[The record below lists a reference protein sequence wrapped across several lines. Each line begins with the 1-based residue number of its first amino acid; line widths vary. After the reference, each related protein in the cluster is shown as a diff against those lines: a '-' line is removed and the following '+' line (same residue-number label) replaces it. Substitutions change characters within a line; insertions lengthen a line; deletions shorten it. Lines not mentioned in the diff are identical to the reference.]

1 MRTHGSTSFEP
12 EVDAWEGTDWMTL
25 VYRSVFKDA
34 DGTIV
39 RSAESAFVEWLR
51 AKGYDV
57 SDDGLSDG
65 MQVLPAPADV
75 SVTVVRSSSSDGVG
89 PALTRLRLVEDRE
102 TERWVTQATWPQADV
117 PPGAQGTWLWVDL
130 EHQPSA
136 GQPVVRP
143 GSPRFVRELMATGEA
158 TDGVVPLTSEPWRI
172 TTTHV
177 AELIRFVAAPD
188 RRVPVLVFA
197 SDARRAYDQ
206 NRLATQLARD
216 LAGVAAV
223 FQLVDGE
230 ATQRFAET
238 VPDGYAVY
246 AGALRTFL
254 PGATGEGDEPS
265 RHRILGRASLA
276 ALRARAFPAVKD
288 QVLELSTR
296 RATPSF
302 AAAPSDAE
310 SVRKRA
316 DRPLRQ
322 VPGSEWIYR
331 RLARLLTHLG
341 RALPPMQTD
350 PASVAE
356 QFDFALDD
364 VLDQSVAPAD
374 VVATATAAVDR
385 VDRLEEQAA
394 FYDALL
400 GDADRE
406 RNELNDAVELLRME
420 LEDVQLEATESVAER
435 DQQDRRVRWLERRL
449 RELGDAALGDDSD
462 LPEAPA
468 SVAEVVEMARTHL
481 PNLVIGDTD
490 QAAAELDLYATSQ
503 MFAIK
508 AWQAL
513 IALDAYARARSSD
526 DFQGSFVAWCQDPPV
541 GQPAI
546 SANAVASGESQSVDN
561 NPNLHGAR
569 IFSVPTEVDPA
580 GVAYMAAHVRVAK
593 RTTPAP
599 RLHYYDHA
607 AISGKIYVGYLGG
620 HLPTA
625 RFP

>member
-1 MRTHGSTSFEP
+1 
-12 EVDAWEGTDWMTL
+12 MTL

-51 AKGYDV
+51 GKGYEV
-57 SDDGLSDG
+57 SGSGLGGG
-65 MQVLPAPADV
+65 MQVLPATAGV
-75 SVTVVRSSSSDGVG
+75 SVTVVRSSSSEGLETPV
-89 PALTRLRLVEDRE
+89 TRLRLVEDRE
-102 TERWVTQATWPQADV
+102 TERWVTQATWPSAETQSD
-117 PPGAQGTWLWVDL
+117 GENSWLWVDL
-130 EHQPSA
+130 EHQPAA

-172 TTTHV
+172 TTAHV
-177 AELIRFVAAPD
+177 AELVRFVVAPD
-188 RRVPVLVFA
+188 RQVPVLVFA

-206 NRLATQLARD
+206 NRLASQLARD

-223 FQLVDGE
+223 FQLIDGE

-254 PGATGEGDEPS
+254 PGAAVEGDEPS
-265 RHRILGRASLA
+265 RHRVLGRASLA

-296 RATPSF
+296 RPAPSF
-302 AAAPSDAE
+302 AAAPADAE
-310 SVRKRA
+310 ATGPRA

-322 VPGSEWIYR
+322 VPGAEWIYR
-331 RLARLLTHLG
+331 RLTRLLAHLG
-341 RALPPMQTD
+341 RALPPMQAD
-350 PASVAE
+350 PATVAE
-356 QFDFALDD
+356 QFDVALAD
-364 VLDQSVAPAD
+364 VLDQSRPPVD
-374 VVATATAAVDR
+374 AAVTPTDTVDQ
-385 VDRLEEQAA
+385 VDRLDEQAA

-406 RNELNDAVELLRME
+406 RNELADAVGLLRME

-449 RELGDAALGDDSD
+449 RELGDAALGEDSD

-468 SVAEVVEMARTHL
+468 SVAEVVEMARAYL

-508 AWQAL
+508 AWQGL
-513 IALDAYARARSSD
+513 IALDAYARSRSTD
-526 DFQGSFVAWCQDPPV
+526 DFRGSFVAWCQDPPV

-561 NPNLHGAR
+561 NPDLRGAR
-569 IFSVPTEVDPA
+569 IFSVPTDVDPA
-580 GVAYMAAHVRVAK
+580 GAAYMAAHIRVAK

-599 RLHYYDHA
+599 RLHYYDDA
-607 AISGKIYVGYLGG
+607 ASSGKIYVGYLGG

>member
-1 MRTHGSTSFEP
+1 
-12 EVDAWEGTDWMTL
+12 MTL
-25 VYRSVFKDA
+25 VYRSVFKDG

-39 RSAESAFVEWLR
+39 RSAESAFLGWLK

-57 SDDGLSDG
+57 PDSGLRDGL
-65 MQVLPAPADV
+65 QVLPAADGV
-75 SVTVVRSSSSDGVG
+75 SVSVARSSSTDGLG
-89 PALTRLRLVEDRE
+89 TSLTRLRLVEDRA
-102 TERWVTQATWPQADV
+102 TERWVTQVTWPHADGSSDTR
-117 PPGAQGTWLWVDL
+117 GAWLWVDL

-136 GQPVVRP
+136 GQPVLRP
-143 GSPRFVRELMATGEA
+143 GSPRFVREVMATGEA
-158 TDGVVPLTSEPWRI
+158 TDGVVPLTSEPWHI
-172 TTTHV
+172 TTAHV
-177 AELIRFVAAPD
+177 AELVRFVVAAE
-188 RRVPVLVFA
+188 RQVPVLVFA

-223 FQLVDGE
+223 FQLTDGE
-230 ATQRFAET
+230 ATQRFAAT

-254 PGATGEGDEPS
+254 PGATGEGDES
-265 RHRILGRASLA
+265 ARHRILGRASLT

-296 RATPSF
+296 RPTPAFASVPSLATTSPGH
-302 AAAPSDAE
+302 
-310 SVRKRA
+310 RA
-316 DRPLRQ
+316 DRALRQ
-322 VPGSEWIYR
+322 VPGAEWIYR
-331 RLARLLTHLG
+331 RLARLLGHLG
-341 RALPPMQTD
+341 RELPPMQSD
-350 PASVAE
+350 PAAIAE
-356 QFDFALDD
+356 QFDLALTD
-364 VLDQSVAPAD
+364 VLDRPTALAEDASTPARAPDQSN
-374 VVATATAAVDR
+374 
-385 VDRLEEQAA
+385 RLEEQGA

-449 RELGDAALGDDSD
+449 RELGDAALGDDSE

-468 SVAEVVEMARTHL
+468 SVAEVVELARTHL
-481 PNLVIGDTD
+481 PNVVIGNTD
-490 QAAAELDLYATSQ
+490 QSAAELDLYATSQ

-508 AWQAL
+508 AWQGL
-513 IALDAYARARSSD
+513 IALDAYARARSLD

-546 SANAVASGESQSVDN
+546 SANSVASGESQSVDN
-561 NPNLHGAR
+561 NPDLRGAR
-569 IFSVPTEVDPA
+569 IFAVPTEVDST
-580 GVAYMAAHVRVAK
+580 GVAYMAAHIRVAK
-593 RTTPAP
+593 RTNPAP
-599 RLHYYDHA
+599 RLHYYDDA
-607 AISGKIYVGYLGG
+607 ARSGKVYVGYLGG